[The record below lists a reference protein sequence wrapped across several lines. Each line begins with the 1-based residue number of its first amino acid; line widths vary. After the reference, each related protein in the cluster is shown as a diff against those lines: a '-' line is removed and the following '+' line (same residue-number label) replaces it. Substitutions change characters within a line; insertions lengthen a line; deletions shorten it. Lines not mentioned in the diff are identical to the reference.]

1 MNASLVAAKLALGP
15 VLLPQARW
23 LKRTALRLPEA
34 AGPREGVEGD
44 GATRLRLLV
53 VGDSSAAGVGVADQ
67 AQALAMPLAQQLAQ
81 RLGGAVSWQLVA
93 QSGLNTAQARD
104 WVTRVPL
111 VNADVIVTA
120 LGVNDVSSQTSA
132 KRFVQHTAALWSELR
147 KHTGARWGVV
157 SGLPP
162 MHMLRAVPH
171 PLRWYLGQYS
181 AWLDGAVREWA
192 AQQRLGYLALQWA
205 SDPDCLA
212 EDGFHPGP
220 ALYPQWAA
228 HLAELI
234 VQRRV
239 DWANKP

>member
-1 MNASLVAAKLALGP
+1 MNPSLIAAKLALGP

-34 AGPREGVEGD
+34 AGPRDGVEGE
-44 GATRLRLLV
+44 GATQLRLLV

-67 AQALAMPLAQQLAQ
+67 AQALAMPLAQQLAR
-81 RLGGAVSWQLVA
+81 RLGGAVSWQLAA
-93 QSGLNTAQARD
+93 QSGINTAQARD
-104 WVTRVPL
+104 WIARVPL
-111 VNADVIVTA
+111 QKADVIVTA

-132 KRFVQHTAALWSELR
+132 KRFVHDTSSLWSDLR
-147 KHTGARWGVV
+147 KHTCARWGVV

-162 MHMLRAVPH
+162 MHMLSAVPH
-171 PLRWYLGQYS
+171 PLRWYLGRYS

-205 SDPDCLA
+205 SDPAHLA

-220 ALYPQWAA
+220 ALYPQWAER
-228 HLAELI
+228 LAELI
-234 VQRRV
+234 VQRRT
-239 DWANKP
+239 DWASKP